1 MGDWIIFVKDKQ
13 RRFICRAGKMP
24 FYVFMRVHP
33 GSLIVRRNTMKK
45 KIVSLVLASVMAIGL
60 MACGG
65 GSSDGGQTD
74 GAADAGADSTAS
86 TEASGSDL
94 NIMLETPV
102 ESLDPQ
108 EATDGTSFEVIAD
121 FTDGL
126 MQMDE
131 DGQAVN
137 AIAES
142 YELSDDDLTWTFKLR
157 EDAVWSNGTP
167 VTAADFVFGWQ
178 RAVDPAV
185 ASEYSYMLSDIGQV
199 KNAAAIISGDMDKSE
214 LGVTAVDEHTLQ
226 VELEAPVS
234 YFLSLMYFPTFYPIN
249 EEFFNSCG
257 DSFATSPDTLLS
269 NGAFVVDDYEPA
281 ATAFHLTKNADY
293 YDADIVQLPGLN
305 YQVIQDSQQALMSYQ
320 TGDLD
325 MTLVNGEQVDQVKD
339 DPAFRAIGAGYL
351 WYVSPNMSAVS
362 ELANQNIRYAM
373 TFAIDRDSITE
384 NVLKD
389 GSAPTY
395 TAVPPQFAAGPD
407 GSDFSEDQTKF
418 SDVCAFDAA
427 KAADYWQQGLSE
439 LGIESLELE
448 MVVDADDAPQ
458 KVAQVL
464 KEQWENTLPGLTV
477 TLKVEPKKQ
486 RVQDMQDGNF
496 QLGLT
501 RWGPDYADPMTY
513 LGMWITDN
521 SNNYGLWSNA
531 DYDAIIEECTTGEIA
546 TDAEARWAKLF
557 DAEQIVMDEAVIYP
571 LYTQCNA
578 EMVSTNVSGVE
589 FHPVALNRVY
599 KRAAK
604 N

>member
-1 MGDWIIFVKDKQ
+1 
-13 RRFICRAGKMP
+13 
-24 FYVFMRVHP
+24 
-33 GSLIVRRNTMKK
+33 MKK
-45 KIVSLVLASVMAIGL
+45 KIVSLVLASVMAVSL

-65 GSSDGGQTD
+65 GSSSTGSADS
-74 GAADAGADSTAS
+74 AADAGAGAEST
-86 TEASGSDL
+86 ASGSDL

-126 MQMDE
+126 MQMDA

-142 YELSDDDLTWTFKLR
+142 YECSDDALTWTFKLR

-199 KNAAAIISGDMDKSE
+199 KNAAAIIAGEKDKSE
-214 LGVTAVDEHTLQ
+214 LGVTAEDDHTLK

-234 YFLSLMYFPTFYPIN
+234 YFLSLMYFPTFYPVN

-257 DSFATSPDTLLS
+257 DSYATSPDTLLS
-269 NGAFVVDDYEPA
+269 NGAFIIDDYEPA
-281 ATAFHLTKNADY
+281 ATAFHLTKNEDY
-293 YDADIVQLPGLN
+293 YDAGIVQLPGLN

-320 TGDLD
+320 SGDLD

-351 WYVSPNMSAVS
+351 WYVSPNMSAVPA
-362 ELANQNIRYAM
+362 LANQNIRYALS
-373 TFAIDRDSITE
+373 FAIDRESIAD
-384 NVLKD
+384 NILKD

-395 TAVPPQFAAGPD
+395 TAVPPQFATGPD
-407 GSDFSEDQTKF
+407 GSDFSDDQTMF

-427 KAADYWQQGLSE
+427 KAADYWQKGLAE
-439 LGIESLELE
+439 LGVDSISVS

-464 KEQWENTLPGLTV
+464 KEQWETTLPGFTVDLT
-477 TLKVEPKKQ
+477 VEPKKQ

-496 QLGLT
+496 ELGLT

-513 LGMWITDN
+513 LGMWVTDN
-521 SNNYGLWSNA
+521 SNNYGLWSNSEYDKIIA
-531 DYDAIIEECTTGEIA
+531 DCTTGSLVSDPEKRWA
-546 TDAEARWAKLF
+546 GLYDAEK
-557 DAEQIVMDEAVIYP
+557 IVMDEAVIFP

-578 EMVSTNVSGVE
+578 EMISTSVTGVE

-604 N
+604 Q